1 MYAERTG
8 PIEIT
13 IKKNKFDGV
22 DRVSVK
28 PSRYDKK
35 CIDFFRYKEGTF
47 VSLSVVNI
55 KTWHFD
61 PALTEIKAFFS
72 KDKSSY
78 TFVT

>member
-1 MYAERTG
+1 M
-8 PIEIT
+8 
-13 IKKNKFDGV
+13 NKFDGV

-35 CIDFFRYKEGTF
+35 CIDFFRYKEGTY
-47 VSLSVVNI
+47 VANI

-61 PALTEIKAFFS
+61 PALKDEIKAFFS

-78 TFVT
+78 TFVK

>member
-35 CIDFFRYKEGTF
+35 CIDFFRYKEGTY
-47 VSLSVVNI
+47 VSNI

-61 PALTEIKAFFS
+61 PALKDEIKAFFS

-78 TFVT
+78 TFVK